1 MISRVPVPARL
12 RRRWER
18 ELTRSGRNVVSSPH
32 NANGVAI
39 YGLQAVLGSA
49 HLAGLTSPQS
59 FVTTFGAH
67 FLTPW
72 ALLYVLAGLLGLYAV
87 LMRRTACRSMA
98 WARPELLACISLSVS
113 NALYLWAL
121 VYSSGGDTRLPL
133 ITVIMCAALGAAAVS
148 RAGQVWYELVKMTWV
163 ARTTMEQAKDRRAE

>member
-1 MISRVPVPARL
+1 MISRVPVPAVL
-12 RRRWER
+12 RSRWER
-18 ELTRSGRNVVSSPH
+18 ELVRSGRSVVSSPH

-39 YGLQAVLGSA
+39 YGLQAVLGGA

-98 WARPELLACISLSVS
+98 WARPELLACISLSVA

-121 VYSSGGDTRLPL
+121 VYASGVQMPL
-133 ITVIMCAALGAAAVS
+133 ITIIMCAALGAAS
-148 RAGQVWYELVKMTWV
+148 SGRAGQVMYELVKMTWV

>member
-1 MISRVPVPARL
+1 MISRVPVPGWL
-12 RRRWER
+12 QRRWER
-18 ELTRSGRNVVSSPH
+18 ELERSGRSVVSSPH

-39 YGLQAVLGSA
+39 YGLQSVLGAA
-49 HLAGLTSPQS
+49 HLAGLTSPTS
-59 FVTTFGAH
+59 FLTTFGEH

-87 LMRRTACRSMA
+87 VMRRTSCRSMA
-98 WARPELLACISLSVS
+98 WARPELLACISLGVS

-121 VYSSGGDTRLPL
+121 VYSSGVQMPL